1 MYADTVTVVVGA
13 CEDRWQAQDAVD
25 ELRRAGFREQQIALA
40 TRDQEDVAPAGVSK
54 ALQALGLSQ
63 EESEFYRDELE
74 AGRTLVTVEAEGR
87 ERAAQRIL
95 ERHRSHIANLRSTQ
109 GFCFLDD
116 EGPRLVGMAHSGNC
130 NQN

>member
-13 CEDRWQAQDAVD
+13 CEDRWQAKDAVD

-40 TRDQEDVAPAGVSK
+40 TRDEEDVAPAGVSK

-95 ERHRSHIANLRSTQ
+95 ERHRSHTA
-109 GFCFLDD
+109 
-116 EGPRLVGMAHSGNC
+116 
-130 NQN
+130 